1 MIMLKIEI
9 LTVILEFKQQLQR
22 LRPETSFF
30 FHLKLV
36 FANDATPTSAA

>member
-1 MIMLKIEI
+1 MLKIEI

-30 FHLKLV
+30 FHLKSV
-36 FANDATPTSAA
+36 FASDATPTSAA